1 MGFFEWAIK
10 REREKC
16 TNIILSQNLYSPSTK
31 IRCEV
36 QKYGE
41 ESRNFIT
48 TYIPEN
54 ESKGHIVNIHGGGL
68 IAGNVNQNFQFG
80 LWLADHGFTVH
91 LVEYRLIPE
100 VSFEEQIIDVCR
112 AIECLSSQM
121 KDKKK
126 YLIADSAGC
135 HLALIANAI
144 YNNEEVQI
152 DFGYTPKEEIYFDGV
167 WFNSP
172 MFETTGFN
180 EIGIFMAKHFY
191 GKKWWKKSY
200 ADYLIDP
207 YITLGKYL
215 PVNIWITTSK
225 VDDLNKQAKRAFK
238 LWRSH
243 LKCMYGDKYV
253 HDWNILYPEIDD
265 ETIRM
270 NLSVLEGMT
279 L

>member
-1 MGFFEWAIK
+1 MGFFEWAVK
-10 REREKC
+10 RERKKC
-16 TNIILSQNLYSPSTK
+16 ANIILNQDLYSPLTK
-31 IRCEV
+31 LQCEV
-36 QKYGE
+36 QRYGE

-48 TYIPEN
+48 TYVPEG

-80 LWLADHGFTVH
+80 LWLADRGFTVH

-100 VSFEEQIIDVCR
+100 VNFEEQVADVCR
-112 AIECLSSQM
+112 AIEYLRPQM
-121 KDKKK
+121 ENKKK
-126 YLIADSAGC
+126 YLVADSAGC
-135 HLALIANAI
+135 YLALIANAI
-144 YNNEEVQI
+144 YNNVEAQI
-152 DFGYTPKEEIYFDGV
+152 NFGYTPMEEVYFDGV

-191 GKKWWKKSY
+191 GKKWWKKVY

-207 YITLGKYL
+207 YMTLGRFL
-215 PVNIWITTSK
+215 PMNIWITTSK
-225 VDDLNKQAKRAFK
+225 VDKLNKQAKRAFK
-238 LWRSH
+238 FWRSN
-243 LKCMYGDKYV
+243 LKCMYGDKYS
-253 HDWNILYPEIDD
+253 HDWNVLYPIMDD

-270 NLSVLEGMT
+270 NLSSLEGMT